1 VYGHIWK
8 TATPTSQLPGR
19 LGAAAA
25 QANMGCF
32 RVRLHLSWHSVGVR
46 RRLFHPTIAGID
58 GKNVTKTVDVT
69 SWVRST
75 PDPTGYV
82 RRYTQWFGR
91 AEATM
96 FHGGQLMRHHTA
108 ALCFPPCPL
117 HSPTDHSMRGMPL
130 SYRVDRGIFERTCP
144 CGVGH
149 PDPDDPLVRHGADS
163 GVHGCCGCCRTV
175 NPAEENSNG

>member
-8 TATPTSQLPGR
+8 TSTPAQQAPGG
-19 LGAAAA
+19 LGATAA

-32 RVRLHLSWHSVGVR
+32 RVRLHLSR
-46 RRLFHPTIAGID
+46 RCGAIRRGLLYSTPAYFD
-58 GKNVTKTVDVT
+58 GENVTKTVDVT
-69 SWVRST
+69 SWVRSV
-75 PDPTGYV
+75 PDPAGYA

-96 FHGGQLMRHHTA
+96 FYNGQLMRHHTTK
-108 ALCFPPCPL
+108 LCFPPCPL

-144 CGVGH
+144 CGIGH

-163 GVHGCCGCCRTV
+163 GVHGCCGCCHPNLT
-175 NPAEENSNG
+175 EENSSG